1 MSDHDSISAAFVP
14 PHCPNPNCRFH
25 SPLHQGWRFKRAGFF
40 TRQLSPRRIQRFT
53 CLHCGRGFSSQTFS
67 TSYWLKRP
75 DIMPR
80 LLTKLTACMANR
92 QIARDLNVHNETIG
106 RQAAR
111 LGRHCLLFHA
121 RMMSRARPATDIVID
136 GFVSFAWSQYFPFHH
151 HLAVEKET
159 DFILYTT
166 DSEVRRSGAMTA
178 RQRRRRQE
186 LEDLHGR
193 PDPQAV
199 RKDVLELLRVIAGT
213 QPRMTVYSDDHR
225 AYPAAIRALPC
236 EIDHRVTPSTAP
248 RDKRNPLWEVNL
260 ADLLIRH
267 SSANHKRET
276 IAWSKR
282 RLGSV
287 LRLAVFIAWRN
298 YIKGRREKIRGSP
311 TPAVARGMCRR
322 RLTVKEILMERLFPS
337 LVALP
342 ERWRSYYWGRVWT
355 RPLARQ
361 RRHQLKYAF

>member
-1 MSDHDSISAAFVP
+1 MSDHAPISAAFVP

-25 SPLHQGWRFKRAGFF
+25 NPLQKGWRFKKAGVYY
-40 TRQLSPRRIQRFT
+40 RQLTPHCIQRFT
-53 CLHCGRGFSSQTFS
+53 CLHCRRYFSTQTFS
-67 TSYWLKRP
+67 TFYWLKRP
-75 DIMPR
+75 DILPR
-80 LLTKLTACMANR
+80 LVTKLTACMANR
-92 QIARDLNVHNETIG
+92 QIARDLNVHNETIA
-106 RQAAR
+106 RQTAR

-121 RMMSRARPATDIVID
+121 LMMSRAKPAIDVVID
-136 GFVSFAWSQYFPFHH
+136 GFVSFEWSQYYPFHH
-151 HLAVEKET
+151 HIAVEKGT

-166 DSEVRRSGAMTA
+166 DSEVRRSGTMTA

-199 RKDVLELLRVIAGT
+199 YKDVRELLSVVTGT
-213 QPRMTVYSDDHR
+213 QPRVTVYSDDHR
-225 AYPAAIRALPC
+225 AYPRAIRELRC
-236 EIDHRVTPSTAP
+236 EVRHRVTPSTVH
-248 RDKRNPLWEVNL
+248 RDQRNPLWEVNL

-267 SSANHKRET
+267 SSSNHKRET

-282 RLGSV
+282 RQGS
-287 LRLAVFIAWRN
+287 LHRLAVFIGWRN

-311 TPAVARGMCRR
+311 TPAMARGLCDHA
-322 RLTVKEILMERLFPS
+322 LTVKEMLAKRLFPT

-342 ERWRSYYWGRVWT
+342 RRWCQYYWGRVRT

-361 RRHQLKYAF
+361 RRHELKYAI